1 MEKSSRRNNKN
12 SFVRKIG
19 NLVGVSNVTWVV
31 VAFIIVFMAF
41 IYEALLVPK
50 ISLDGESVIFLNYK
64 QKYVEDGFRA
74 SFLGNDITSSVKVS
88 GKVDSYKLGT
98 YIIDYFVKHGLFS
111 KKVIRKVIV
120 EDQSAPNIKLASV
133 GDIYVCPG
141 KEYKEEEFQAFDN
154 YDGDITDKVSVERT
168 KNSIVYRVTD
178 SFGNKKEVRRNIF
191 YKDKEKPN
199 LVLEGSE
206 VAYSFVGEEYRD
218 NGYSA
223 LDNCDGDITK
233 KVKITGN
240 VNKEKAGEYILT
252 YSVSDNN
259 DNVAKVERK
268 VIVSEQGRNGT
279 IYLTFDDGP
288 KEGTTNVILDI
299 LKEEGIKATFFVTN
313 GGPDY
318 LIKRIYD
325 EGHTVA
331 LHTASHNYATVYSS
345 VDAYF
350 NDLLSVQDR
359 VKRVTGY
366 ESKIIRFPGGSSNTI
381 SRKYQEGIMS
391 ILTTDVLKRGFR
403 YYDWNLSSGD
413 AERGNHSAEE
423 IKNNVISRL
432 SKDRVN
438 MVLMHDIKVHTRDSL
453 KDIIHYGKENG
464 YTFEAITMDTEMI
477 MQRVNN

>member
-1 MEKSSRRNNKN
+1 MKKSGRCNRKN
-12 SFVRKIG
+12 VFFKKIS
-19 NLVGVSNVTWVV
+19 NLVGDSNVIWVF
-31 VAFIIVFMAF
+31 VAFLVVFVAF

-50 ISLDGESVIFLNYK
+50 IKLDGESVIFINYK
-64 QKYVEDGFRA
+64 QKYVEDGYSA
-74 SFLGNDITSSVKVS
+74 NFLGEDITNKVKVS

-98 YIIDYFVKHGLFS
+98 YIINYFVKHGIFN
-111 KKVIRKVIV
+111 KKVTRKVIV
-120 EDQSAPNIKLASV
+120 EDQSAPNIKFASV

-141 KEYKEEEFQAFDN
+141 REYEEEKFQAFDN
-154 YDGDITDKVSVERT
+154 YDGDITDKVLVERT
-168 KNSIVYRVTD
+168 KNSITYKVTD
-178 SFGNKKEVRRNIF
+178 SFGNKKEVKRNIF
-191 YKDKEKPN
+191 YKDKEKPT

-206 VAYSFVGEEYRD
+206 VSYSFVGEEYQD
-218 NGYSA
+218 SGYSA
-223 LDNCDGDITK
+223 IDNCDGDITK
-233 KVKITGN
+233 KVKVTGN

-252 YSVSDNN
+252 YSVSDSNN
-259 DNVAKVERK
+259 NLAKVERK
-268 VIVSEQGRNGT
+268 VIVSERGRNGT

-350 NDLLSVQDR
+350 NDLLAVQDR
-359 VKRVTGY
+359 VKRITGY
-366 ESKIIRFPGGSSNTI
+366 EAKIIRFPGGSSNTI

-413 AERGNHSAEE
+413 AEGGRHSAEE

-438 MVLMHDIKVHTRDSL
+438 MILMHDIKVHTRDSL
-453 KDIIHYGKENG
+453 RDIIHYGKENG
-464 YTFEAITMDTEMI
+464 YTFEAITMKTEMI